1 MVCMLIVIIS
11 GIDLVL
17 IWQEGGSQV
26 GVTGNGREGVWEGG
40 KECSGRERRSEWV
53 WIGDRAKN
61 GDEWAE
67 SLTAIC

>member
-1 MVCMLIVIIS
+1 MLIVIIS

-17 IWQEGGSQV
+17 SWQEGGSQV

-53 WIGDRAKN
+53 WIGERAKN
-61 GDEWAE
+61 GDEWAK